1 MNIVHITDSMEVGGA
16 ETLIAELCRLQR
28 AQGHEPS
35 IHCLYEFGAIGK
47 TLEAEGFEVTLHR
60 PPTFTGL
67 MHSLY
72 RAFRRSRPD
81 VVHCH
86 NAQAANIGAI
96 PARMA
101 GVRRVVVTRH
111 GLVAAPYLLRRE
123 LKFAVAS
130 RFCDWVIAVC
140 EQARSNLMAAPFA
153 ARNRIVRVY
162 NGGRAV
168 NTNVKAYTPKVGF
181 TLLHVGRLSPVKD
194 QELLLRAFA
203 LAKCGVPDLQLWI
216 VGDGPLRVK
225 LQELASE
232 LGVGTASHFFGEQND
247 VAPFYVAADL
257 FVMSSV
263 SEGLP
268 IALLEAMSASLPAVV
283 TDVGGMKEIAR
294 LSNSVTAVPPSDSRV
309 LADAIRN
316 TAQNRHRLAGLR
328 AAARECYEK
337 NFTLA
342 RMADEYA
349 RLYEHPAQYR
359 RSVFEKYAFR

>member
-1 MNIVHITDSMEVGGA
+1 MKILHITDSMEVGGA
-16 ETLIAELCRLQR
+16 ERLIAELCRLQR
-28 AQGHEPS
+28 AKGHDPS

-81 VVHCH
+81 VVHFH
-86 NAQAANIGAI
+86 NPQTANIGAI

-101 GVRRVVVTRH
+101 GVRSVVVTRH

-140 EQARSNLMAAPFA
+140 EEARCNLMEAPFA

-168 NTNVKAYTPKVGF
+168 NTNVQGFTPKVGF

-194 QELLLRAFA
+194 QESLLRAFA
-203 LAKCGVPDLQLWI
+203 LAKCDVPDLQLWI
-216 VGDGPLRVK
+216 VGDGPLRER
-225 LQELASE
+225 LQELTRE
-232 LGVGTASHFFGEQND
+232 LGVGNATQFFGEQND

-268 IALLEAMSASLPAVV
+268 IALLEAMSASLPSVV

-294 LSNSVTAVPPSDSRV
+294 LSSAVMAVPVSDSGV
-309 LADAIRN
+309 LADAIRK
-316 TAQNRHRLAGLR
+316 TTQNRHRLASLR
-328 AAARECYEK
+328 AAAKECYEK
-337 NFTLA
+337 NFTLV

-349 RLYEHPAQYR
+349 RLYEHPVHCH
-359 RSVFEKYAFR
+359 RSVSEKYAFR